1 MTLKQGEPPASAGG
15 CKAAEQSDVP
25 NPLERALFLCGILCA
40 LLRRHPQGR
49 VLFIARQAEQ
59 HTWVVICRR
68 RDWPRAIWQLARWAF
83 DRSLP
88 LRPRHALGLAVRLT
102 VQLFSARH
110 SHD

>member
-1 MTLKQGEPPASAGG
+1 MAAMQKQLI
-15 CKAAEQSDVP
+15 P
-25 NPLERALFLCGILCA
+25 NPLERAMFLCDVLCA
-40 LLRRHPQGR
+40 LLSRHPPR
-49 VLFIARQAEQ
+49 RRMLFLACQTEE

-102 VQLFSARH
+102 VQTFSARR

>member
-1 MTLKQGEPPASAGG
+1 MTISQAKDEV
-15 CKAAEQSDVP
+15 AAD
-25 NPLERALFLCGILCA
+25 PLERAMFLCEVLCV
-40 LLRRHPQGR
+40 LLSRHPR
-49 VLFIARQAEQ
+49 RRMLFIACQTEE

-102 VQLFSARH
+102 LQVFRGRRSSLTGMEQ
-110 SHD
+110 